1 MIETTI
7 FVIGVIV
14 GVCVVLGI
22 QWVYNWIA
30 SMCRQVESVKWD
42 LERLTRQ
49 REDWTEFMFWKNNHQ
64 SKE

>member
-1 MIETTI
+1 MYISF
-7 FVIGVIV
+7 FVGIVV
-14 GVCVVLGI
+14 GVCAVLAI
-22 QWVYNWIA
+22 QAVYDWIA
-30 SMCRQVESVKWD
+30 DMRRQAESVRWD